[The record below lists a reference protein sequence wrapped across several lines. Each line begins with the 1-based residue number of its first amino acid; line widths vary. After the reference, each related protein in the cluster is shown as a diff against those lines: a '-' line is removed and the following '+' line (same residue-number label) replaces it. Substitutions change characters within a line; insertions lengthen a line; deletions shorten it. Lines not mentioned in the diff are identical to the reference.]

1 MNIRGQIAVADLT
14 TAQAALADLCAPFA
28 PAGFVGQC
36 DVISPDAIPAPADAL
51 LVHHDHMTVA
61 LEKHHGK
68 PVELHVLS
76 DHLGA
81 EVYTRK
87 ISLTPQG
94 SSRVVEWG
102 IARLHLRF
110 LSPEVRAEILRKKA
124 PLGAILIQHNVHRRI
139 KPRYF
144 VRFSPGSAV
153 IELFGA
159 GSNTAPVFGRLGTIF
174 CNDEPAIELLEIVV
188 NTKPYPSPGTP
199 GEAG

>member
-1 MNIRGQIAVADLT
+1 MNIRGQIAIADST

-51 LVHHDHMTVA
+51 LVHHDHMTIA
-61 LEKHHGK
+61 LQKHHGR

-76 DHLGA
+76 DHLGQ
-81 EVYTRK
+81 EIYTRK

-94 SSRVVEWG
+94 LPQVVEWG

-110 LSPEVRAEILRKKA
+110 LSPEVRAEILAKTT
-124 PLGAILIQHNVHRRI
+124 PLGAILIHHNVHRRI

-144 VRFSPGSAV
+144 VRFAADNAV
-153 IELFGA
+153 IRLFGA
-159 GSNTAPVFGRLGTIF
+159 GPNPGPVYGRLGTIF

-188 NTKPYPSPGTP
+188 NTEVQHAP
-199 GEAG
+199 